1 MKDFHRALSK
11 DSIQTQG
18 HLYFA
23 NKPLTFFLMHHFK
36 ILPKSSFVRH
46 VFGLFSSRLWR
57 TSKTTSWTAVP
68 IERVNRKAWQVYII
82 IFWHFLFYMFT
93 FRRSTSSIYIFYS
106 FKLWFLQY
114 LCSAEFIIFFLFF
127 LFDVVLSFILLRKT
141 ECAWS
146 VFHLQGHFLSEQ
158 MKMSLPLEKPSTHL
172 HNIRHKIGPSWLF

>member
-1 MKDFHRALSK
+1 MIIPVLKDFHRALSK

-18 HLYFA
+18 DLYFA

-57 TSKTTSWTAVP
+57 TSKTTSWTVAP

-82 IFWHFLFYMFT
+82 IFWHFLFYRFT
-93 FRRSTSSIYIFYS
+93 FRRSTSSIYIIYS

-114 LCSAEFIIFFLFF
+114 LCSAEFIIFLSFLFIWCCSF
-127 LFDVVLSFILLRKT
+127 VYFIEKNWMCMVSISFAGTFFVRTNENVIAIRKAIYAFTQYLS
-141 ECAWS
+141 
-146 VFHLQGHFLSEQ
+146 
-158 MKMSLPLEKPSTHL
+158 
-172 HNIRHKIGPSWLF
+172 

>member
-1 MKDFHRALSK
+1 MKDFHRALLK
-11 DSIQTQG
+11 DPIQTQG
-18 HLYFA
+18 DLYFA

-82 IFWHFLFYMFT
+82 IFWHFLFYRFT
-93 FRRSTSSIYIFYS
+93 FRRSTSSIYIIYS

-114 LCSAEFIIFFLFF
+114 LCSAEFIIFLSLFF
-127 LFDVVLSFILLRKT
+127 YVVLSFILWRKNWMCMVSISFAGT
-141 ECAWS
+141 FFVRTNENVIA
-146 VFHLQGHFLSEQ
+146 
-158 MKMSLPLEKPSTHL
+158 
-172 HNIRHKIGPSWLF
+172 IRKAIYAFTQHSS